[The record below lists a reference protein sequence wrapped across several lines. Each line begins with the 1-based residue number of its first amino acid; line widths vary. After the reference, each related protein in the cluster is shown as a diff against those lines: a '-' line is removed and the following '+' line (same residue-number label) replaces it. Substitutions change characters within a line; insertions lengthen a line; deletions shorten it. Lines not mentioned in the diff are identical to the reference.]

1 MPRTIATLPA
11 GSRITNYVSLGV
23 CYGKVEMSPR
33 SRGRYAPFP
42 QVALLC
48 ITSSRPGYPSAQR
61 QAALRE
67 SSTRSGVSAANH
79 GYQKAMA
86 GLLSH
91 LPGHRDHG

>member
-61 QAALRE
+61 QAALRAPVRDAP
-67 SSTRSGVSAANH
+67 TAVLL
-79 GYQKAMA
+79 A
-86 GLLSH
+86 GLYKLSEK
-91 LPGHRDHG
+91 L